1 MAASDTDRRT
11 EMIALLQEAV
21 NSLIASVESGLG
33 FDHAMYQYSQ
43 EADNELSQAFAKVL
57 EEVRSGAKRRT
68 AVRNMAERIDVAEVR
83 EFVEAIIRAD
93 EEGISILET
102 LKEEAERI
110 GEVAGTFSVSTPG
123 RS

>member
-11 EMIALLQEAV
+11 EMIELLKEAV
-21 NSLIASVESGLG
+21 NSLIASVESGFG

-43 EADNELSQAFAKVL
+43 EADNELSQAFARVL
-57 EEVRSGAKRRT
+57 EEVRLGVKRRT
-68 AVRNMAERIDVAEVR
+68 AVRDMAKQIDIAEAT

-102 LKEEAERI
+102 LKEQAEQLH
-110 GEVAGTFSVSTPG
+110 
-123 RS
+123 